1 MNPRGVGGFCGRCAE
16 APRKRRGSRSS
27 LLWVMAHVAPHHPEV
42 APTAVAEEP
51 MLIHHWAESGGR
63 FAEVHAEA
71 NYNRGSRRTKCL
83 IHCWAEGGGSLAESF
98 DGSKTQP
105 RKPKNQVLIHC
116 RAEGGGSL
124 AEGSDGRNA
133 KTHILNPQRQS
144 MRKDGGRYAEENK
157 QKVRCFLKQVM

>member
-1 MNPRGVGGFCGRCAE
+1 
-16 APRKRRGSRSS
+16 
-27 LLWVMAHVAPHHPEV
+27 MAHVAPHHPEV

-83 IHCWAEGGGSLAESF
+83 IHC
-98 DGSKTQP
+98 
-105 RKPKNQVLIHC
+105 

-124 AEGSDGRNA
+124 AEGFAGSKA
-133 KTHILNPQRQS
+133 KTHVLNP
-144 MRKDGGRYAEENK
+144 
-157 QKVRCFLKQVM
+157 

>member
-1 MNPRGVGGFCGRCAE
+1 
-16 APRKRRGSRSS
+16 
-27 LLWVMAHVAPHHPEV
+27 MAHVAPHHPEV

-83 IHCWAEGGGSLAESF
+83 IHC
-98 DGSKTQP
+98 
-105 RKPKNQVLIHC
+105 

-124 AEGSDGRNA
+124 AEGFDGRKA
-133 KTHILNPQRQS
+133 KMHVLNP
-144 MRKDGGRYAEENK
+144 
-157 QKVRCFLKQVM
+157 

>member
-1 MNPRGVGGFCGRCAE
+1 
-16 APRKRRGSRSS
+16 
-27 LLWVMAHVAPHHPEV
+27 MAHVAPHHPEV

-83 IHCWAEGGGSLAESF
+83 IHC
-98 DGSKTQP
+98 
-105 RKPKNQVLIHC
+105 

-124 AEGSDGRNA
+124 AEGFAGSKA
-133 KTHILNPQRQS
+133 KTHVLNPEWRS
-144 MRKDGGRYAEENK
+144 MRKDGGRSAEERQ
-157 QKVRCFLKQVM
+157 QKCAVF

>member
-1 MNPRGVGGFCGRCAE
+1 
-16 APRKRRGSRSS
+16 
-27 LLWVMAHVAPHHPEV
+27 MAHVAPHHPEV

-83 IHCWAEGGGSLAESF
+83 IHCRAEGGGSLAEGF

-105 RKPKNQVLIHC
+105 RKPKNQVLIHR

-124 AEGSDGRNA
+124 AEGSDGRKA
-133 KTHILNPQRQS
+133 KTHILNP
-144 MRKDGGRYAEENK
+144 
-157 QKVRCFLKQVM
+157 